1 MAGNYRLVQE
11 IPWILMATLFRVIF
25 LVAFIGGLLL
35 AVFSM
40 LHGVERARRKK
51 NRGRKPSAFFN
62 LPAVAAFAAGFGATG
77 YLLATRTA
85 LAAWAVLVLA
95 IAGGGLAIA
104 GMITLLARWALRGVT
119 GPTIGE
125 AEDIQGQPAVVT
137 REISL
142 GSVGEIAYEHQG
154 VEVRVSARGLDT
166 RTLPAGTEVVID
178 RLEGGVALVEE
189 WTLVERRL

>member
-1 MAGNYRLVQE
+1 MV
-11 IPWILMATLFRVIF
+11 TLFRVIF
-25 LVAFIGGLLL
+25 LAAFMGGLVL

-51 NRGRKPSAFFN
+51 NRNRKPSAFFN

-77 YLLATRTA
+77 YLVATRTV
-85 LAAWAVLVLA
+85 LPPWAVFLLA
-95 IAGGGLAIA
+95 LAGGGLGTA
-104 GMITLLARWALRGVT
+104 GMITLLARWALRGLT
-119 GPTIGE
+119 GPTTAE

-142 GSVGEIAYEHQG
+142 GSPGEIAYEQQG
-154 VEVRVSARGLDT
+154 AEVRVPARGLDT

-178 RLEGGVALVEE
+178 RLESGVALVEE
-189 WTLVERRL
+189 WAVVEQRL